1 MAFVDLTTEN
11 QGKVKLLDSILEKKL
26 QGLNPNNKEHRA
38 EIMAIREEVKNH
50 EFYLDFKKD
59 MSFCGALT
67 KANKICTAKPWMK
80 EDDSTNG
87 KCALHGGK
95 STGAKTPEGKAKSLA
110 QLNKRREKSP
120 VHKLVYSDRL
130 MDELTDNEKEFMA
143 WFEDSVREV
152 YAIDNAIEETALH
165 MMCFEAVKHF
175 RMINTA
181 PFKET
186 KTGMQMV
193 QKFLRFIEVQGWRKR
208 DMDEGQRS
216 GVKADVFLQLL
227 NELPDEDNSEKTIKK
242 IN

>member
-1 MAFVDLTTEN
+1 MAFRDLSTEN
-11 QGKVKLLDSILEKKL
+11 QGKVKLLNAMLENKL
-26 QGLNPNNKEHRA
+26 EGLDFKNPEHKA
-38 EIMAIREEVKNH
+38 EILAVREEIKNH
-50 EFYLDFKKD
+50 EYYIDFKKD
-59 MSFCGALT
+59 MSFCGALA
-67 KANKICTAKPWMK
+67 KGNRICTAQPWIK
-80 EDDSTNG
+80 EDGSTNG
-87 KCALHGGK
+87 KCAQHGGK

-208 DMDEGQRS
+208 DMDEGQKA
-216 GVKADVFLQLL
+216 GVKADVFLKLL
-227 NELPDEDNSEKTIKK
+227 DDLPDETPKREVKK